1 MGKKRE
7 SFFLSYNPEDIIKGK
22 ATQPVIHPPLPLMSG
37 INKDETDDRDN
48 SGYVTGYRMSEKRF
62 DGLQGRKSAEPS
74 GEDCVINYSTPTY
87 SSKENFE
94 TQNQSKF
101 DSVIG
106 YSFDFEG
113 GYTNRKEDK
122 ETNYGITKPF
132 LDNYKYAL
140 AGGES
145 KSISELTKDD
155 ARLLY
160 KAQWD
165 RYRLGYVRDKEVA
178 LLLNDY
184 MINSNAKKVAER
196 VQNIL
201 NSNGANLKID
211 GVFGKQTLNAI
222 HNTDKDWL
230 VEQILIDR
238 LKRYQFTL
246 DREPYK
252 KIFIP
257 GWIARLNKLAEYSKA
272 NIRFREADLKVK

>member
-1 MGKKRE
+1 MDKHCE
-7 SFFLSYNPEDIIKGK
+7 F
-22 ATQPVIHPPLPLMSG
+22 
-37 INKDETDDRDN
+37 
-48 SGYVTGYRMSEKRF
+48 EK
-62 DGLQGRKSAEPS
+62 L
-74 GEDCVINYSTPTY
+74 
-87 SSKENFE
+87 
-94 TQNQSKF
+94 NQSRF

-106 YSFDFEG
+106 YSFNFEG

-132 LDNYKYAL
+132 LENYKHVL

-145 KSISELTKDD
+145 KPISELTKDD

-165 RYRLGYVRDKEVA
+165 RYKLGYIRDKEVV

-196 VQNIL
+196 VQHIL
-201 NSNGANLKID
+201 NSRGANLSVD
-211 GVFGKQTLNAI
+211 GVFGEKTLSAI
-222 HNTDKDWL
+222 HNIDKDWF

-246 DREPYK
+246 DCEPYK
-252 KIFIP
+252 KVFIP
-257 GWIARLNKLAEYSKA
+257 GWIDRLNKLAEYSKA
-272 NIRFREADLKVK
+272 KIRFQETDLKVK